1 MKKIFGILALA
12 VSVNAFADTDCE
24 QKITH
29 AAALEKYNVMRAS
42 ADNYASGGNDSSVI
56 KLWKDACII
65 KRFDVKE
72 CDVLGEDKTV
82 SVWTI
87 DFTKD
92 VRKAVQTSVA
102 AVCNNYLDN
111 LAASGKK
118 NVAPRVMSYG
128 WVTGAGLIDYF
139 PVHLV
144 VSNKNK

>member
-12 VSVNAFADTDCE
+12 LSINAFADTDCE

-29 AAALEKYNVMRAS
+29 AAALEKYTAMRAS
-42 ADNYASGGNDSSVI
+42 ADNYAAGGSDSSVI

-82 SVWTI
+82 SVWNL

-92 VRKAVQTSVA
+92 VRRAVQASVA
-102 AVCNNYLDN
+102 AVCNDYLDK
-111 LAASGKK
+111 LSASGKS
-118 NVAPRVMSYG
+118 ASPRVMSYEL
-128 WVTGAGLIDYF
+128 VTGAGLIDYF